1 MSRGQTPEPADGG
14 RGRAG
19 GRANVPAPRS
29 GSPKPVAPRYPIGTR
44 ARWASY
50 FALAVLG
57 IAVALA
63 GALVVDLWSGG
74 GLVLG
79 AVGILALSYG
89 GSVLTGTKTGAAVP
103 TLTWLGTLLA
113 ASIGT
118 PEGDLLWGGSATSVA
133 LLFLGL
139 LGSVLSIARPAMSGI
154 PVLPPT
160 GPSRDT
166 SQ

>member
-1 MSRGQTPEPADGG
+1 
-14 RGRAG
+14 
-19 GRANVPAPRS
+19 VPAPRN
-29 GSPKPVAPRYPIGTR
+29 GSPQPPARRYPIGPG

-50 FALAVLG
+50 AGLGLLGVVVAV
-57 IAVALA
+57 A
-63 GALVVDLWSGG
+63 GALTVDLWSGA

-79 AVGILALSYG
+79 AAGILALSYG
-89 GSVLTGTKTGAAVP
+89 GSLLTGTKTGAAVP

-113 ASIGT
+113 ASITT

-139 LGSVLSIARPAMSGI
+139 LGSVLCIARPSLSGI
-154 PVLPPT
+154 SVLPPT
-160 GPSRDT
+160 GHSRDA